1 MKKIYCAGS
10 VPSNKALNVGRVD
23 KENRILLSGAIP
35 KEEKIVPVSALIPS
49 FESGYLDMAFT
60 FEKIPPSSKNP
71 GIFRESLDTLYM
83 PDKGRKIVL
92 EYTEKDLLDFLEG
105 IFKSKHI
112 RSVEPATVKKRSS
125 GGVPIYLIEQ
135 MR

>member
-1 MKKIYCAGS
+1 MKKKYGPDS
-10 VPSNKALNVGRVD
+10 VLSDKALNVGRMD
-23 KENRILLSGAIP
+23 KKRGILLYGALP
-35 KEEKIVPVSALIPS
+35 KEEKIVPVDALIPS
-49 FESGYLDMAFT
+49 FESGYIDMAFT
-60 FEKIPPSSKNP
+60 FEENSPDLSDTI
-71 GIFRESLDTLYM
+71 IFRKSLDTLYM